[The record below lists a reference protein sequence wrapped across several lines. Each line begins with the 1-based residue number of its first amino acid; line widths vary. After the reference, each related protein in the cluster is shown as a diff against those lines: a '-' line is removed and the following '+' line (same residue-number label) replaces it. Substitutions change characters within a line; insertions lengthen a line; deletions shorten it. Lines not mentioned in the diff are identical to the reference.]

1 MATGTSVT
9 LPANTATLIYTAGS
23 GGASVTIR
31 NDGAN
36 GVNLGGPNVN
46 AGGYNL
52 AANSSGQ
59 NNPVS
64 VITFTLGPNDS
75 VYGYSNNVDGMVG
88 LLASELAGQSV
99 GVQHVIVDSGTVT
112 ADQGAPNT
120 NANEWPVRANKV

>member
-9 LPANTATLIYTAGS
+9 LVANTATLIYTAGT

-31 NDGAN
+31 NN
-36 GVNLGGPNVN
+36 GTNSINLGGSNVN
-46 AGGYNL
+46 ASGYSL

-64 VITFTLGPNDS
+64 VVTFILGPLDS

-88 LLASELAGQSV
+88 ILASELLVPSG
-99 GVQHVIVDSGTVT
+99 GIQHVVVDSGTVV
-112 ADQGAPNT
+112 ANQGSPN
-120 NANEWPVRANKV
+120 AGGAQAWPTTKP